1 MIQCC
6 DKTFWFLVYFMQ
18 AKDKGYPSMSSN
30 TTVEVLVMD
39 TNDNA
44 PIFTKRLY
52 TASVP
57 ENAFGG
63 YQVTYL
69 TIKKNLPIIS
79 KPCKIDSLL
88 L

>member
-1 MIQCC
+1 
-6 DKTFWFLVYFMQ
+6 
-18 AKDKGYPSMSSN
+18 MSSN

-44 PIFTKRLY
+44 PIFTKRVY
-52 TASVP
+52 TASVS

-69 TIKKNLPIIS
+69 TIKKNLTII
-79 KPCKIDSLL
+79 
-88 L
+88 

>member
-1 MIQCC
+1 
-6 DKTFWFLVYFMQ
+6 MQ
-18 AKDKGYPSMSSN
+18 AKDKGFPSMSRN